1 MKLAAASLFPGEKE
15 RRKFDPLLLD
25 CRQLFDSALGELKLD
40 EQWFYAAKIR
50 RHPDSV
56 KQSERLIEK
65 QRQLKTLL
73 DRQGFKTI
81 IAGSVRGNYA
91 TDGRGKKI
99 LVFKEKGVDVHLAVD
114 AVDLA
119 GDKAIGTAVI
129 CSSDSDLQ
137 PAITKLKRRGVE
149 VIYVGFES
157 LQNRGLTYT
166 CDRTLLFR
174 DAELRKAYDFATKD
188 QPTV

>member
-1 MKLAAASLFPGEKE
+1 MVLRRQDSQSPRFGQAVGTTDRKATTTQNASGQAGIQDDH
-15 RRKFDPLLLD
+15 R
-25 CRQLFDSALGELKLD
+25 
-40 EQWFYAAKIR
+40 WF
-50 RHPDSV
+50 S
-56 KQSERLIEK
+56 
-65 QRQLKTLL
+65 
-73 DRQGFKTI
+73 QGHY
-81 IAGSVRGNYA
+81 VN
-91 TDGRGKKI
+91 DGRGKKI

-119 GDKAIGTAVI
+119 GDQAITTAVI

-166 CDRTLLFR
+166 CDRTILFR
-174 DAELRKAYDFATKD
+174 DAEVSAGPKAGRRRAFRRSRRTSGGSGKCGLG
-188 QPTV
+188 